1 MMKIRTAVALAAGV
15 AVTATGTSF
24 TSIGR
29 AQGPV
34 VAFPKVEVA
43 TIHRNKEVEGVRAAA
58 PPGQG
63 FGPVRLR
70 VLPGGRLDAVGI
82 STMEL
87 IREAYG
93 YTNRPAVDVTGP
105 GWVDVERFDVA
116 IKADREDMGP
126 GQPAGLLPLGAAQM
140 MREFLADRFKLK
152 VRTEKKERNIYE
164 LRVARDDKKLGPGL
178 VQSDGSCVGIYA
190 PPGPQP
196 RCPFVLG
203 GGRGFATGHITMAE
217 LGTFFGA
224 FPAINTTVVD
234 KTELPGYYDVTMS
247 AFVGGGVANANADDP
262 RPSMFTAVQQ
272 MLGLKL
278 ERVRGTADVI
288 VVERVER
295 PTEN

>member
-1 MMKIRTAVALAAGV
+1 MTKAIFAAALALQGAL
-15 AVTATGTSF
+15 TAY
-24 TSIGR
+24 
-29 AQGPV
+29 
-34 VAFPKVEVA
+34 PKVDVA
-43 TIHRNKEVEGVRAAA
+43 TIHRNTEIEGIRATA

-70 VLPGGRLDAVGI
+70 VLPGGRLDATGI

-93 YTNRPAVDVTGP
+93 YSNRPAIDVTGP
-105 GWVDVERFDVA
+105 GWIDVERFDIA

-126 GQPAGLLPLGAAQM
+126 GQPAGLLPLGAASL
-140 MREFLADRFKLK
+140 MRDFLADRFKLK

-164 LRVARDDKKLGPGL
+164 LRMARPDRKLAPGL
-178 VQSDGSCVGIYA
+178 VQADGSCVGIYA

-196 RCPFVLG
+196 RCPFILG

-217 LGTFFGA
+217 LSTFFAA
-224 FPAINTTVVD
+224 FPAVNTTVVD
-234 KTELPGYYDVTMS
+234 KTELPGAYNVTMS

-262 RPSMFTAVQQ
+262 RPSMFTAVEQ

>member
-1 MMKIRTAVALAAGV
+1 MMRNRTLVALAVSAI
-15 AVTATGTSF
+15 AITTIVTLSVH
-24 TSIGR
+24 
-29 AQGPV
+29 AQGPLT
-34 VAFPKVEVA
+34 AFPKVDVA
-43 TIHRNKEVEGVRAAA
+43 TIKRNKEIEGIRATA

-63 FGPVRLR
+63 FGPVRFR
-70 VLPGGRLDAVGI
+70 VLPGGRLEAAGI
-82 STMEL
+82 STMEI

-93 YTNRPAVDVTGP
+93 YTNRPAPDVTGP
-105 GWVDVERFDVA
+105 GWLDAERFDIL
-116 IKADREDMGP
+116 IKADREDLGP
-126 GQPAGLLPLGAAQM
+126 GQPAGLLPLGAQELV
-140 MREFLADRFKLK
+140 RGFLTDRFKLK
-152 VRTEKKERNIYE
+152 ARMEKKERNIYE
-164 LRVARDDKKLGPGL
+164 LRVARDDGKLGPGL
-178 VQSDGSCVGIYA
+178 VPANGSCVGIYA
-190 PPGPQP
+190 PPGPEP

-234 KTELPGYYDVTMS
+234 KTGLAGYYDVTMS

-278 ERVRGTADVI
+278 ERVRGVADVI
-288 VVERVER
+288 VVERAER

>member
-1 MMKIRTAVALAAGV
+1 MSIVRIALALAVFVTAVH
-15 AVTATGTSF
+15 
-24 TSIGR
+24 
-29 AQGPV
+29 AQGTLT
-34 VAFPKVEVA
+34 AYPKVDVA
-43 TIHRNKEVEGVRAAA
+43 TIHRNKEIEGIRATA

-70 VLPGGRLDAVGI
+70 VLPGGRLDAIGI

-93 YTNRPAVDVTGP
+93 YSNRPAIDVTGP
-105 GWVDVERFDVA
+105 GWIDIERFDIA

-126 GQPAGLLPLGAAQM
+126 GQPAGLLPLGAASL
-140 MREFLADRFKLK
+140 MREFLADRFKLR
-152 VRTEKKERNIYE
+152 VRTEKKDRNIYE
-164 LRVARDDKKLGPGL
+164 LRVARPDRKLGPGL
-178 VQSDGSCVGIYA
+178 VQADDSCVGIYA

-196 RCPFVLG
+196 RCPFILG

-217 LGTFFGA
+217 LSTFFAA
-224 FPAINTTVVD
+224 FPALNTTVVD
-234 KTELPGYYDVTMS
+234 KTELPGAYNVTMS

-262 RPSMFTAVQQ
+262 RPSMFTAVEQ

>member
-1 MMKIRTAVALAAGV
+1 MTRVIFAAALALQGAL
-15 AVTATGTSF
+15 TAY
-24 TSIGR
+24 
-29 AQGPV
+29 
-34 VAFPKVEVA
+34 PKVDVA
-43 TIHRNKEVEGVRAAA
+43 TIHRNKEIEGIRATA

-70 VLPGGRLDAVGI
+70 VLPGGRLDATGI

-93 YTNRPAVDVTGP
+93 YSNRPAIDVTGP
-105 GWVDVERFDVA
+105 GWIDVERFDIA

-126 GQPAGLLPLGAAQM
+126 GQPAGLLPLGAASL
-140 MREFLADRFKLK
+140 MRDFLADRFKLK

-164 LRVARDDKKLGPGL
+164 LRVARPNRKLGPGL
-178 VQSDGSCVGIYA
+178 VPADDSCVGIYA

-217 LGTFFGA
+217 LSTFFAA

-262 RPSMFTAVQQ
+262 RPSMFTAVEQ

-278 ERVRGTADVI
+278 ERVRGVADVI

>member
-1 MMKIRTAVALAAGV
+1 MNISTAAALAV
-15 AVTATGTSF
+15 CVTATGISF
-24 TSIGR
+24 TPIVG
-29 AQGPV
+29 AQGP
-34 VAFPKVEVA
+34 AAGAPKVDVA
-43 TIHRNKEVEGVRAAA
+43 TIHRNKEIESIRAAA

-70 VLPGGRLDAVGI
+70 VLPGGRLDATGI

-93 YTNRPAVDVTGP
+93 YSNRPAPDVTGP
-105 GWVDVERFDVA
+105 AWLDVERFDVA

-140 MREFLADRFKLK
+140 MREFLADRFKLR
-152 VRTEKKERNIYE
+152 VRIEKKERNIYE
-164 LRVARDDKKLGPGL
+164 LRVARDDRKLGPGL
-178 VQSDGSCVGIYA
+178 VPSDGSCVGIYA

-203 GGRGFATGHITMAE
+203 GGRGFQAGHLTMAE

-234 KTELPGYYDVTMS
+234 KTELPGAFDVTMS